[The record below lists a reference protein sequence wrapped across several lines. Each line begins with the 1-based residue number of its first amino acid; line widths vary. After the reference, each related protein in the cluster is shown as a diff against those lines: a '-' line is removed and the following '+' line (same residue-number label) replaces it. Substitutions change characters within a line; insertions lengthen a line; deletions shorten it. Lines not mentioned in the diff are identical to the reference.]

1 MTSKVESLDAREIAI
16 RELNSLRGR
25 LCTVIESVGLP
36 HQQERSIITLIK
48 TVSWQ
53 SQNTIER
60 LIQDLDSEKKQFTV
74 INNRL
79 EL

>member
-1 MTSKVESLDAREIAI
+1 MTGKVETLDAREIAI

-36 HQQERSIITLIK
+36 HKQERSIITLIK

-53 SQNTIER
+53 SQNTIEQ
-60 LIQDLDSEKKQFTV
+60 LIQALDTEKKTFTV
-74 INNRL
+74 VNNRV